1 MSDKPQQETSEHVG
15 SSKAPPSA
23 IAALLIVGGVVLLV
37 AAIASKQWLEARS
50 TYVDDAAGPAV
61 AGLFTDAASSAARF
75 LAVVFFAATGSL
87 ALLGL
92 VLRRL
97 LGVALGFALLAAAA
111 ASFWICDEGTWHVGR
126 AYTLGMFAL
135 AVLITGLAQAASATR
150 SAAPSSV
157 GSFVDGRKH
166 GRWYVYDG
174 RGQCVSMEDWEH
186 GTLVS
191 AKPQGRS

>member
-1 MSDKPQQETSEHVG
+1 
-15 SSKAPPSA
+15 
-23 IAALLIVGGVVLLV
+23 
-37 AAIASKQWLEARS
+37 
-50 TYVDDAAGPAV
+50 V
-61 AGLFTDAASSAARF
+61 AGLFTDAGSSAARF

-97 LGVALGFALLAAAA
+97 LGLALGFALLAAAA
-111 ASFWICDEGTWHVGR
+111 ASFWIFDERTWHVGR

-135 AVLITGLAQAASATR
+135 AVLITGLAQAASAAR
-150 SAAPSSV
+150 SAAPSSI

-166 GRWYVYDG
+166 GRWYVYDD

-191 AKPQGRS
+191 SKPQGRS